1 VYFFEAIEGAMA
13 LSEDANFL
21 ATLKVDASGKVTLP
35 SDVLHHLGAE
45 PGSKLEVENTPEAA
59 LVLKVSRKKGGAGE
73 E

>member
-1 VYFFEAIEGAMA
+1 
-13 LSEDANFL
+13 L